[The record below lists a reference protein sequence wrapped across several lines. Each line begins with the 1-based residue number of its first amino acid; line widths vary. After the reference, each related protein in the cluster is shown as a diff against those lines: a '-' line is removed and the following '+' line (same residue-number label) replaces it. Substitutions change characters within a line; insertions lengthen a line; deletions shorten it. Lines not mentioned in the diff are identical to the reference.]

1 MKSKP
6 AKQMRGFAV
15 MKPADVHRIAKMG
28 GKAVSRDSA
37 HMAEIGSR
45 GGTTT
50 GRMLQK
56 AFRKIAKME
65 QKGTKC

>member
-6 AKQMRGFAV
+6 PKQQKGFAV

-28 GKAVSRDSA
+28 GNAVSRDSA
-37 HMAEIGSR
+37 HMAEIGSK

-50 GRMLQK
+50 GKMLQK
-56 AFRKIAKME
+56 AFRKIARME
-65 QKGTKC
+65 KEHPTK

>member
-1 MKSKP
+1 
-6 AKQMRGFAV
+6 

-50 GRMLQK
+50 GKMLQK
-56 AFRKIAKME
+56 AFRKIARME
-65 QKGTKC
+65 KENAK